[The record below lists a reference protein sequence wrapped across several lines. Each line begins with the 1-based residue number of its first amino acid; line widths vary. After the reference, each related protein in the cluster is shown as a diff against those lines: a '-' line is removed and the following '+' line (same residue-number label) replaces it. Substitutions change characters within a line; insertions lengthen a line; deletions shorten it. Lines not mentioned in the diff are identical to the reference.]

1 MMLGATPSFDKIA
14 PIRALHRVPTL
25 SGALVKLFKAL
36 RNSLRRHS
44 KQHRYLVTSFAIVHV
59 TIGYTTSVCL
69 QRRFSAARGIA
80 GGGVEPET
88 GSERQIIGVSHKRGA
103 MDVFTPWRAA
113 LRVEFT

>member
-1 MMLGATPSFDKIA
+1 MSAFANLPISRKLMAAFAT
-14 PIRALHRVPTL
+14 
-25 SGALVKLFKAL
+25 SGTHSDGTA
-36 RNSLRRHS
+36 NSIVT
-44 KQHRYLVTSFAIVHV
+44 LVTSFAIVHV

-103 MDVFTPWRAA
+103 MDNFTPWRVA